1 MGGAK
6 KVSLVGMAVL
16 VSLLFSCTSNTG
28 YMSYRE
34 GLFQGYQCLRD
45 EDYQAAMEQFLRA
58 SRGYPTRAL
67 PLALA
72 GQSAYR
78 MGDYV
83 QAGRYLDQAE
93 GLMMR
98 SDYAY
103 VIVKAYRSLIAFKE
117 DRREEGMAALSDYV
131 RVMGSRWSHPEKSYY
146 VVKHMYESGNIALPR
161 LEGLIN
167 YQVSRY
173 ERIVM

>member
-1 MGGAK
+1 MTSFRIPGMVLLAC
-6 KVSLVGMAVL
+6 LV
-16 VSLLFSCTSNTG
+16 FSCAANTG

-45 EDYQAAMEQFLRA
+45 EDYQAALEQFLRA
-58 SRGYPTRAL
+58 SRGYPTTAL

-72 GQSAYR
+72 GQAAYR
-78 MGDYV
+78 MGNYA
-83 QAGRYLDQAE
+83 QASQYLGQAE
-93 GLMMR
+93 GLMKR

-117 DRREEGMAALSDYV
+117 DRREEGMAALADYV
-131 RVMGSRWSHPEKSYY
+131 LVMGYPWSRPEKSYY
-146 VVKHMYESGNIALPR
+146 EVKHMHQSGNIMLPR

-173 ERIVM
+173 ERIAT